1 MHKVSP
7 ARKYLLT
14 IAMQLILAGVMLW
27 VSGLTWGSVQGE
39 LTSQEFAG
47 SELDSFIFAAGA
59 VSLAVVIGVLATRTW
74 GRRILGILGAAIS
87 AAGIYSLVALEK
99 SGLNALWVVAVVLS
113 AGLVVTN
120 VLIALASKNW
130 PTLSGKYSRSTPPEQ
145 DTWALLDA
153 GVDPT
158 LESNPDKDPSH
169 D

>member
-1 MHKVSP
+1 
-7 ARKYLLT
+7 
-14 IAMQLILAGVMLW
+14 MQLILAGALLW

-39 LTSQEFAG
+39 FTSQEFAG
-47 SELDSFIFAAGA
+47 SDLDSFIFAVGA

-74 GRRILGILGAAIS
+74 GRRILGTLGAVIS
-87 AAGIYSLVALEK
+87 GVGIYSLVMLEK
-99 SGLNALWVVAVVLS
+99 SGLNGLWVVAIVLS
-113 AGLVVTN
+113 TGLVVTN

-158 LESNPDKDPSH
+158 LESNSDKGPSH